1 MKALVLNTPNS
12 PGAQGYVLEQRD
24 IPLPQLGEHDAL
36 VRVAAC
42 GICYHDLAVADGVL
56 RRGVKPDVVLGHEI
70 SGVVAEVGDRV
81 DAVKPGDRVVSALTA
96 FCGKCDRC
104 ARGKDYRCRRGQGIG
119 HALDGGFAQFA
130 RLPQRSLIPIP
141 DSLDLQQACAIACP
155 IGVALSALQDAARLR
170 PGETALVAGA
180 GGGLGV
186 HLAQAAAALGARVMA
201 ITGSEHKI
209 APLEALGGPH
219 APIEALYAGDL
230 DFSELVMALTDD
242 EGADVALNPVG
253 SALFRSC
260 LASLGQYGRM
270 VALGEIAG
278 KPARFNLAE
287 LLFRDASVIGATG
300 ASTPHI
306 RAAIGMV
313 ERGEIRPVVS
323 RIYEFGEVTDAL
335 AAMRAAQ
342 PFGRIAL
349 APPP

>member
-1 MKALVLNTPNS
+1 MKALVVSAPNS
-12 PGAQGYVLEQRD
+12 GGDAPVLAERD
-24 IPLPQLGEHDAL
+24 IPIPRLGEHDAL

-70 SGVVAEVGDRV
+70 SGVVADVGAGVNAVSVGDRV
-81 DAVKPGDRVVSALTA
+81 VAALTA
-96 FCGKCDRC
+96 FCGECDRC
-104 ARGKDYRCRRGQGIG
+104 AQGRDYRCRQGRGIG

-130 RLPQRSLIPIP
+130 RLPQRSVIPIP
-141 DSLDLQQACAIACP
+141 DSLDLEQACAIACP
-155 IGVALSALQDAARLR
+155 LAVALSALQDAARLR
-170 PGETALVAGA
+170 AGETAVVAGA

-186 HLAQAAAALGARVMA
+186 HLAQAAAAMGARVMA

-209 APLEALGGPH
+209 AGLEALGGPDT
-219 APIEALYAGDL
+219 PIEALYGGDL

-278 KPARFNLAE
+278 QPARFNLAE

-300 ASTPHI
+300 ASVRHI

-313 ERGEIRPVVS
+313 ERGEVMPVVS
-323 RIYEFGEVTDAL
+323 RVYEFGEVADAL

-349 APPP
+349 APPE

>member
-1 MKALVLNTPNS
+1 MKALVVSAPNS
-12 PGAQGYVLEQRD
+12 GGDAPVLEERD
-24 IPLPQLGEHDAL
+24 IPVPPLGEHDAL

-70 SGVVAEVGDRV
+70 SGVVADVGAGVNAVSVGDRV
-81 DAVKPGDRVVSALTA
+81 VAALTA
-96 FCGKCDRC
+96 FCGECDRC
-104 ARGKDYRCRRGQGIG
+104 ARGQDYRCRQGQGIG

-130 RLPQRSLIPIP
+130 RLPQRSVIPIP
-141 DSLDLQQACAIACP
+141 DSLDLTQACAIACP
-155 IGVALSALQDAARLR
+155 MAVALSAAQDAARLL
-170 PGETALVAGA
+170 PGETAVVAGA

-186 HLAQAAAALGARVMA
+186 HLAQVAAALGARALA
-201 ITGSEHKI
+201 ITGSEHKT
-209 APLEALGGPH
+209 APLEALGGTD
-219 APIEALYAGDL
+219 APIEALYGGDL

-242 EGADVALNPVG
+242 EGADVVFNPVG

-278 KPARFNLAE
+278 QPARFNLAE

-300 ASTPHI
+300 ASVRHI

-313 ERGEIRPVVS
+313 ERGEVRPVVS
-323 RIYEFGEVTDAL
+323 RLYEFGEVADAL
-335 AAMRAAQ
+335 SAMRAAQ

-349 APPP
+349 APPE

>member
-1 MKALVLNTPNS
+1 MKALVVSAPNS
-12 PGAQGYVLEQRD
+12 QGDAPSLEERD
-24 IPLPQLGEHDAL
+24 IPIPRLSEHDAL

-70 SGVVAEVGDRV
+70 SGVVADVGVGV
-81 DAVKPGDRVVSALTA
+81 DAVKIGDRVVAALTA
-96 FCGKCDRC
+96 FCGECDRC
-104 ARGKDYRCRRGQGIG
+104 ARGQDYRCRRGRGIG

-130 RLPQRSLIPIP
+130 RLPQRSVIPIP
-141 DSLDLQQACAIACP
+141 DSLDLRQACAIACP
-155 IGVALSALQDAARLR
+155 IGVALSAAQDAARLR
-170 PGETALVAGA
+170 AGETAVIAGA

-186 HLAQAAAALGARVMA
+186 HLAQAAAAMGARVMA

-209 APLEALGGPH
+209 APLESLTSAGV
-219 APIEALYAGDL
+219 EALYGGDL

-242 EGADVALNPVG
+242 EGADVAFNPVG

-300 ASTPHI
+300 ASVRHI

-313 ERGEIRPVVS
+313 ERGEMRPVVS
-323 RIYEFGEVTDAL
+323 RIYEFGEVGDAL

-349 APPP
+349 APPQ

>member
-1 MKALVLNTPNS
+1 MKALVVSAPNGGGDA
-12 PGAQGYVLEQRD
+12 PVLEERD
-24 IPLPQLGEHDAL
+24 IPIPRLGEHDAL

-42 GICYHDLAVADGVL
+42 GVCYHDLAVADGVL

-70 SGVVAEVGDRV
+70 SGVVADVGAGVNAVSVGDRV
-81 DAVKPGDRVVSALTA
+81 VAALTA
-96 FCGKCDRC
+96 FCGECDRC
-104 ARGKDYRCRRGQGIG
+104 ARGQDYRCRQGRGIG

-130 RLPQRSLIPIP
+130 RLPQRSVIPIP
-141 DSLDLQQACAIACP
+141 DSLDLRQACAIACP
-155 IGVALSALQDAARLR
+155 MAVALSAAQDAARLL
-170 PGETALVAGA
+170 PGETAVVAGA

-186 HLAQAAAALGARVMA
+186 HLAQVAAALGARALA

-209 APLEALGGPH
+209 AALEALGSPD
-219 APIEALYAGDL
+219 APIEALYGGDL

-278 KPARFNLAE
+278 KSARFNLAE

-300 ASTPHI
+300 ASVRHI

-313 ERGEIRPVVS
+313 ERGEVRPVVS
-323 RIYEFGEVTDAL
+323 RVYEFGEVEDAL

-349 APPP
+349 APPE